1 MPFLIPAGIAAAGAF
16 AGKKLAGGGGS
27 TRKEANQAELARQ
40 KAANEAFLQ
49 DLKIRKAAFQN
60 IEPFAKAMLALGLDP
75 ASILSSPLGV
85 SLLMPGRMA
94 IADEFEAAR
103 SQLVDFL
110 GSRGLSTQ
118 SGVGI
123 RPLANLFGQEAQQQ
137 SQLVAGLPLQAVQ
150 LGLQGANLLNQ
161 QQAVFNPAITGGVAA
176 QAGANILGQPQSQTL
191 NQIIGASGS
200 ALSGFLG
207 RPQSPQTPIPII
219 PSAPGPTGP

>member
-1 MPFLIPAGIAAAGAF
+1 MPFLFG
-16 AGKKLAGGGGS
+16 GKSQAQ
-27 TRKEANQAELARQ
+27 KESEGVELERE

-49 DLKIRKAAFQN
+49 DLKIRKAIFGN
-60 IEPFAKAMLALGLDP
+60 IEPFAKALLALGLDP

-123 RPLANLFGQEAQQQ
+123 GPLANLFGQEAQQQ

-150 LGLQGANLLNQ
+150 LGLQGANVLQ
-161 QQAVFNPAITGGVAA
+161 GQQAVFNPAITGGVAA
-176 QAGANILGQPQSQTL
+176 QAGANVL
-191 NQIIGASGS
+191 NQPVRPSIFEQISGPLGA
-200 ALSGFLG
+200 AISGFG
-207 RPQSPQTPIPII
+207 GPQAAIPTVS
-219 PSAPGPTGP
+219 SAPGPTGP